1 MFLSILGM
9 YNYDNTVF
17 ERMVLPES
25 INRDVLISMICSELA
40 ELELLYPD
48 LETMRLIVGTWSIAN
63 LANWNKLIATTELE
77 YNPIENY
84 DRKEEWDDIQTTD
97 NEGNTTTKTASY
109 DNTQLLDTGGGLAKT
124 KGTATNKRNGR
135 AHGNIGVTT
144 TQQMI
149 EQERNVVKFNIYDY
163 IVDSFKNRFCI
174 LVY

>member
-1 MFLSILGM
+1 
-9 YNYDNTVF
+9 
-17 ERMVLPES
+17 MVLPEG
-25 INRDVLISMICSELA
+25 IDRNIVISMLCSELA

-48 LETMRLIVGTWSIAN
+48 LETMRIVIGSWSLAN
-63 LANWNKLIATTELE
+63 LANWNKLLATTELT

-84 DRKEEWDDIQTTD
+84 DRVEEWEDIQTTETDGNIATD

-109 DNTQLLDTGGGLAKT
+109 DNSKLLDTGGGTAKT
-124 KGTATNKRNGR
+124 KGTTTNKSKETATNKRKGR

-149 EQERNVVKFNIYDY
+149 EQERNIVKFNIYDY